1 MHSTIPNI
9 ANRIRMLR
17 NSESAT
23 TLIRPSSNTLKAAA
37 KNQGNGSPTKTSK
50 ILLPMDELPA
60 ISPLP
65 ALATITEV
73 SKSGTLV
80 PAANTVSPIM
90 PSGMPR
96 MRPMVVAHHT
106 MKYEYTPNQQM
117 LVMKDNAHHDC
128 HRFLR
133 TSGTVKCSEYIM
145 GADSTYITRPFQFSG
160 NVKSM

>member
-1 MHSTIPNI
+1 M
-9 ANRIRMLR
+9 
-17 NSESAT
+17 
-23 TLIRPSSNTLKAAA
+23 
-37 KNQGNGSPTKTSK
+37 
-50 ILLPMDELPA
+50 LLPMDELTA

-65 ALATITEV
+65 ALATITDV

-80 PAANTVSPIM
+80 PAANTVSPMM

-117 LVMKDNAHHDC
+117 LDTNEKAHHDC

-133 TSGTVKCSEYIM
+133 TSGTVKYSEYIM
-145 GADSTYITRPFQFSG
+145 GADITYITRPFKFSG
-160 NVKSM
+160 KVKSMPSLSSSFSFSDASTRVSRRCFDCSKNLDDLYHAINSALEI

>member
-1 MHSTIPNI
+1 M
-9 ANRIRMLR
+9 
-17 NSESAT
+17 
-23 TLIRPSSNTLKAAA
+23 
-37 KNQGNGSPTKTSK
+37 
-50 ILLPMDELPA
+50 LLPMDELTA

-65 ALATITEV
+65 ALATITDV

-117 LVMKDNAHHDC
+117 LDTNEKAHHDC
-128 HRFLR
+128 HHFLR
-133 TSGTVKCSEYIM
+133 TSGTVKYSEYIM
-145 GADSTYITRPFQFSG
+145 GADITYITRPFQFSG
-160 NVKSM
+160 KVKSMPSLSSSFSFSASSADGFDVSSPPPPWHAATKFSNSSTPMW